1 MSLGAEMAAEADAYV
16 SSMELNIQHGLW
28 VQKDGTP
35 IHVKDMSKTHIENTI
50 AMLERNGGYFADE
63 WIITFKAELAYRDY
77 IRRVVNENW

>member
-1 MSLGAEMAAEADAYV
+1 MSEKICGECKYNKRDWTNPNNPDFYCSNERSDYYGY
-16 SSMELNIQHGLW
+16 NT
-28 VQKDGTP
+28 D
-35 IHVKDMSKTHIENTI
+35 IENTI